1 MWLRGNL
8 IETMEYSTKQQW
20 NTWNAVQVIL
30 EGNVTALNVPVK
42 N

>member
-8 IETMEYSTKQQW
+8 FAAMEYSTKQQW
-20 NTWNAVQVIL
+20 NVWNAVQVVL
-30 EGNVTALNVPVK
+30 ERNVIALNVPVK